1 MKKTILILLSALT
14 LFSFVSCNLDNE
26 GILWRGQFRYP
37 KDDKSRNFI
46 GYNENDQKLYYTT
59 VDGLCEFDLSN
70 KTSNSEKILNTN
82 HIFINN
88 APDIAWLSNDDKI
101 IYIDDT
107 VDDKNKNVQN
117 YWVFDLKEKTLNSI
131 KRPDFESDIDGIIS
145 TFVDNEGKQVLI
157 ASNDD
162 FSSVQSFTVNFN
174 AEYNTLQLNKIESD
188 KIDGYVKSLNGLI
201 CYKAENSDNK
211 TTLKFSYMGKQVKFT
226 DKENNE
232 IIFNYEKNKEND
244 GNQIKSVA
252 VSGDNMVVLRYTD
265 SDTIIVYKGAA
276 GGNAITLKQQSEIIP
291 DDLPGIVHSFYDE
304 NNLYFLKSNSS
315 RSSLL
320 YKVTFD
326 NVDDRIVSA
335 SYSTDVSGLEAEAF
349 FKAGENIYILTKDK
363 GVFRLDINE
372 NGGVTVSPVPD
383 LRRR

>member
-1 MKKTILILLSALT
+1 MKKTILILLTTLA
-14 LFSFVSCNLDNE
+14 LFSFGSCNLDNN
-26 GILWRGQFRYP
+26 GILWTGVNRYP
-37 KDDKSRNFI
+37 SDDKDRNFI
-46 GYNENDQKLYYTT
+46 GYSEKTQKLYYTT
-59 VDGLCEFDLSN
+59 VNGLSEFDPTNVS
-70 KTSNSEKILNTN
+70 SNSEKVLSPDP
-82 HIFINN
+82 IFINN
-88 APDIAWLSNDDKI
+88 APDISWLSKDGSKI
-101 IYIDDT
+101 IY
-107 VDDKNKNVQN
+107 VDDYVAEKPEQDYYILNLEEEEPSPEKINKPEELLAGFGLISIFKNNSEQYVIAKNNDTGKAYIYNVSLTTDN
-117 YWVFDLKEKTLNSI
+117 ALVFSEKNSI
-131 KRPDFESDIDGIIS
+131 EK
-145 TFVDNEGKQVLI
+145 
-157 ASNDD
+157 
-162 FSSVQSFTVNFN
+162 
-174 AEYNTLQLNKIESD
+174 
-188 KIDGYVKSLNGLI
+188 YVGSLDGLI
-201 CYKAENSDNK
+201 WSKSDSG
-211 TTLKFSYMGKQVKFT
+211 TELKFSYLAADVTFKDAD
-226 DKENNE
+226 DKTVSFR
-232 IIFNYEKNKEND
+232 FNDDNDKEND

-252 VSGDNMVVLRYTD
+252 VSGGNMVVLRYTD

-326 NVDDRIVSA
+326 NADDGIVSA